1 MQRLDAIIRQLA
13 GHPVPASAEARRWS
27 HAAGWIALIIPGLF
41 MPGLFRSGSLR
52 GWRNWQTSSERIS
65 VLPQCIVKTARPKVS
80 MAGSPFPRGPT
91 LSDAFGART
100 PPFAS
105 AWRRAHLT
113 LEQRVARGRDAR
125 TEAPRSAHGR
135 WAPPPD
141 RPDPVA
147 LLEEQAAER
156 VPMLVPI
163 RYGRMLVS
171 PFTFYRGAALIMASD
186 LSGTPVS
193 GVTVQLCGD
202 AHLSNFGL
210 FGTPERRMIFDINDF
225 DETLPGPWEWDVK
238 RLAASFEVMGRDRGF
253 SPGDR
258 RAIVMAGVAEYRD
271 RMRQAAG
278 MGSLEAWYDHLEV
291 GVLLNLVRQA
301 VRVKRVTKAEARA
314 FERDVSKARGRD
326 NTRVFTK
333 RAAEVD
339 GELRIVADPPLIIPI
354 EDLITRG
361 SEWEDPEPLIKDLLA
376 TYRRTLGN
384 EHHPLEE
391 YRYVH
396 TAYKMV
402 GVGSVGTRCYI
413 MLMLGRDHNDP
424 LFLQTKEAQ
433 ASVLERFVGKS
444 TYPHHGQRVVAGQRL
459 MQAATDIFLG
469 WVRIRGLDGVTRD
482 YYVRQF
488 QDWKG
493 SADVDSMLVPGATLY
508 ARICAA
514 TLARAHARWGDRIAI
529 ASYLGKG
536 DAFDRAIADFSAA
549 YADQNEKDYEAF
561 AAAVKSGRLTA
572 QTGL

>member
-1 MQRLDAIIRQLA
+1 MAAKPISA
-13 GHPVPASAEARRWS
+13 GPAQ
-27 HAAGWIALIIPGLF
+27 GD
-41 MPGLFRSGSLR
+41 
-52 GWRNWQTSSERIS
+52 TS
-65 VLPQCIVKTARPKVS
+65 
-80 MAGSPFPRGPT
+80 
-91 LSDAFGART
+91 GART
-100 PPFAS
+100 APFAS

-113 LEQRVARGRDAR
+113 VDQRVARGRAAR
-125 TEAPRSAHGR
+125 VEAPRSAHGR
-135 WAPPPD
+135 WTPAPD
-141 RPDPVA
+141 RPEPVA
-147 LLEEQAAER
+147 LLEEQAESR
-156 VPMLVPI
+156 VPQLVPI

-186 LSGTPVS
+186 LAATPVS
-193 GVTVQLCGD
+193 GITVQSCGD

-210 FGTPERRMIFDINDF
+210 FGTPERQMIFDINDF

-238 RLAASFEVMGRDRGF
+238 RLAASFEIMGRDRGF
-253 SPGDR
+253 SPADR

-278 MGSLEAWYDHLEV
+278 MGALDAWYDHLEV
-291 GVLLNLVRQA
+291 GMLLKLVRQE
-301 VRVKRVTKAEARA
+301 VRVKRVTKAEAQA
-314 FERDVSKARGRD
+314 FERDVNKAHSRD

-354 EDLITRG
+354 EDLVTPG
-361 SEWEDPEPLIKDLLA
+361 SEWEDPVPLIKKLLSS
-376 TYRRTLGN
+376 YRRTLGHH
-384 EHHPLEE
+384 HHPLEE

-396 TAYKMV
+396 AAYKMV

-424 LFLQTKEAQ
+424 LFLQVKEAQ
-433 ASVLERFVGKS
+433 AAVLERFVAKS

-469 WVRIRGLDGVTRD
+469 WVRIKGLDGVTRD

-493 SADVDSMLVPGATLY
+493 SADVDSLLVPGATLY

-529 ASYLGKG
+529 GSYLGKG
-536 DAFDRAIADFSAA
+536 DTFDRAIADFSAA

-572 QTGL
+572 RTGL

>member
-1 MQRLDAIIRQLA
+1 MAADPISP
-13 GHPVPASAEARRWS
+13 GPAPAD
-27 HAAGWIALIIPGLF
+27 
-41 MPGLFRSGSLR
+41 
-52 GWRNWQTSSERIS
+52 
-65 VLPQCIVKTARPKVS
+65 TA
-80 MAGSPFPRGPT
+80 T
-91 LSDAFGART
+91 ART

-113 LEQRVARGRDAR
+113 VDQRVARGRAAR
-125 TEAPRSAHGR
+125 AEAPRSAHGR
-135 WAPPPD
+135 WAPSAD

-156 VPMLVPI
+156 VPQLVPI

-171 PFTFYRGAALIMASD
+171 PFTFYRGGALIMASD
-186 LSGTPVS
+186 LAATPVS
-193 GVTVQLCGD
+193 GITVQLCGD

-210 FGTPERRMIFDINDF
+210 FGTPERQMIFDINDF

-238 RLAASFEVMGRDRGF
+238 RLAASFEIMGRDRGF
-253 SPGDR
+253 SPADR
-258 RAIVMAGVAEYRD
+258 RAVVMAGVAEYRD

-278 MGSLEAWYDHLEV
+278 MGALDAWYDHLEV
-291 GVLLNLVRQA
+291 GMLLKLVRQE

-314 FERDVSKARGRD
+314 LEQDVNKAHTRD
-326 NTRVFTK
+326 NIRVFTK

-354 EDLITRG
+354 EDLVAPG
-361 SEWEDPEPLIKDLLA
+361 SEWEDPVPLIKKLLSS
-376 TYRRTLGN
+376 YRRTLGG
-384 EHHPLEE
+384 HYHPVEE

-433 ASVLERFVGKS
+433 ASVLERFARQS
-444 TYPHHGQRVVAGQRL
+444 TYRHHGQRVVAGQRL

-469 WVRIRGLDGVTRD
+469 WIRIKGLDGVTRD

-488 QDWKG
+488 HDWKG
-493 SADVDSMLVPGATLY
+493 SADVDNLLVPGATLY
-508 ARICAA
+508 ARICGA

-536 DAFDRAIADFSAA
+536 DAFDRAIAGFSAA

-572 QTGL
+572 RTGV